1 MREHSR
7 GTARW
12 NGRVD
17 AQFMSDSH
25 LTHRHDNTRVRA
37 IILATQRTGSTFLVE
52 CLRSHPEIECSGE
65 ILNGAPDVP
74 VPTYR
79 GPLRLVL
86 KGWRIAKTGSWMPG
100 RRLDA
105 FYGRG
110 SAKVRC
116 FKIMYNHLS
125 RPFVLRHLLEHE
137 DIRVMHL
144 RRHNLLKVHV
154 STLLMDKRREVQA
167 TAPKE
172 SVWIRVDP
180 ARAIASMRK
189 ARALCESFDKTFE
202 RHPRLQIAYES
213 LFDGRYLQAETGRRI
228 CDFLGV
234 PQHRMESQLVKLNPE
249 SLRDMVLNY
258 EELKDA
264 ISKTEFAN
272 MLE

>member
-1 MREHSR
+1 M
-7 GTARW
+7 GDT
-12 NGRVD
+12 
-17 AQFMSDSH
+17 H

-37 IILATQRTGSTFLVE
+37 VILATQRTGSTFLVG

-74 VPTYR
+74 IQTYR
-79 GPLRLVL
+79 GPLKLFL

-125 RPFVLRHLLEHE
+125 RPFVLRYILENE
-137 DIRVMHL
+137 DVRVMHL

-167 TAPKE
+167 TAPE
-172 SVWIRVDP
+172 ETVWIRVNP
-180 ARAIASMRK
+180 AKAIASMRK

-202 RHPRLQIAYES
+202 RHPLLQIAYEN
-213 LFDGRYLQAETGRRI
+213 LFDRKYLQAETCRRI

-234 PQHRMESQLVKLNPE
+234 RQHRMESQLVKLNPE
-249 SLRDMVLNY
+249 SLRDMVINY
-258 EELKDA
+258 DELEDA
-264 ISKTEFAN
+264 ISKTEFSD